1 MAVLGCTWGHVFC
14 VILLVC
20 SAFLNLNCVQ
30 NAKILQESSFQ
41 SEAVRIYLQRQ
52 GYIIMSS
59 IFQWTNIRRQ
69 KYGCRQKRRILL
81 EYGCK
86 KHPHLTVDILFY
98 EIFYWC
104 RRILGHPFL
113 LVVINFCFCNHFVT
127 EFFIASFIIAM
138 TNSNWCLLWGCFN
151 TDNCNVLWPQTKNI
165 LWSEVFLYPFNPPT

>member
-1 MAVLGCTWGHVFC
+1 MAVLGCTWGHVLC

-59 IFQWTNIRRQ
+59 IFWWTNIKRQ
-69 KYGCRQKRRILL
+69 TYGCRQKRLILL

-86 KHPHLTVDILFY
+86 KNPHRWFGILRMHPPDNNTSVIKRLRVDLQMSLFACFISLLS
-98 EIFYWC
+98 EDHG
-104 RRILGHPFL
+104 GH
-113 LVVINFCFCNHFVT
+113 
-127 EFFIASFIIAM
+127 
-138 TNSNWCLLWGCFN
+138 
-151 TDNCNVLWPQTKNI
+151 WPYQK
-165 LWSEVFLYPFNPPT
+165 VFLSLEQGS